1 MADGGRSSLKTRK
14 FGDVVCNVER
24 SFHNEGKGFNQIKI
38 GFNSPE
44 LEGIYKN
51 NLPKLM
57 VTYDYDTK
65 VIVLRASFVDK
76 TDIELN
82 KIDLT
87 EEVDT
92 EEVNLDEFTFEKI
105 SVSIGASVNS
115 RILRAC
121 VKLNLDV
128 KDEEL
133 FALTIKETHNEKC
146 EIWISSGNS
155 IKGDS
160 ILKGFLRLARIP
172 E

>member
-1 MADGGRSSLKTRK
+1 MANKEDVTLKTHK
-14 FGDVVCNVER
+14 FGVVVCNVER
-24 SFHNEGKGFNQIKI
+24 SFHNEGKGFNQMKI

-44 LEGIYKN
+44 LEEIYQG

-65 VIVLRASFVDK
+65 VIVLKVFFVDK
-76 TDIELN
+76 ADIKLN
-82 KIDLT
+82 RINLT

-92 EEVNLDEFTFEKI
+92 EEVKLDEFTFEKI
-105 SVSIGASVNS
+105 SVSMGASVSS
-115 RILRAC
+115 RILKAC

-133 FALTIKETHNEKC
+133 CALSIKETHSESL
-146 EIWISSGNS
+146 EIWVNSGNS

-160 ILKGFLRLARIP
+160 ILEGFLRLARIP